1 MLTDSEVLALMEG
14 GCNRAEIMAAC
25 RCDETVAKA
34 KMVKAVMSGG
44 IDQRNP
50 RRIMHLGQKAGQ
62 LAGSDRGSR
71 TS

>member
-50 RRIMHLGQKAGQ
+50 RRIMHLGQQAGQ
-62 LAGSDRGSR
+62 LAGNSADSR
-71 TS
+71 VG